1 MPKIHKTAYVAP
13 GAVLIGHVTIEA
25 DVSIWFNAV
34 LRGDRE
40 PILIG
45 QGSNIQDGAVLHTD
59 PGFPCEVGS
68 QVTVGHNAILH
79 GCRIMHGVT
88 VGMGATVL
96 NGAVVGEYA
105 LVAAHA
111 LVLEQMQVAPR
122 TLVAGVPAKPKR
134 ELNDEEVARLHLAK
148 LGVKL
153 TKLTP
158 EQAEYIG
165 VPIEGPYK
173 PDHYRY

>member
-1 MPKIHKTAYVAP
+1 VTILPFDGVMPKIHKTAYVAP
-13 GAVLIGHVTIEA
+13 GAVIIGHVTIEA

-45 QGSNIQDGAVLHTD
+45 QGSNIQDGVVLHTD

-68 QVTVGHNAILH
+68 HVTVGHNAILH
-79 GCRIMHGVT
+79 GCRIMNGAT

-96 NGAVVGEYA
+96 NGAVVGDYA

-134 ELNDEEVARLHLAK
+134 ELNDEEVARF
-148 LGVKL
+148 VKN
-153 TKLTP
+153 T
-158 EQAEYIG
+158 
-165 VPIEGPYK
+165 EGYQQRRLVYMAQTS
-173 PDHYRY
+173 H